1 MTEGEYGGW
10 NRDNAILALNGFMVT
25 HAITSGYGMPRSA
38 VDELANGF
46 VDSTYAA

>member
-10 NRDNAILALNGFMVT
+10 NRDNAILALNGCFMVT

-38 VDELANGF
+38 MDELSNG
-46 VDSTYAA
+46 